1 MISLWL
7 YGIKNACKR
16 KTSLKKNLIS
26 KRKKKSI
33 INFPFK

>member
-26 KRKKKSI
+26 KRKKK
-33 INFPFK
+33 INNKFSF